1 MTAVLALR
9 DVGKTVGQP
18 PRTLF
23 TQLSFELEPGQSIA
37 LCGRS
42 GSGKSTLLN
51 LAGGMDLHY
60 QGSITVDGQELR
72 TLDDG
77 ARSAL
82 RRSTVGLVFQAF
94 HLLDHVNILSNVLLP
109 ARFASAAQRAVATPR
124 AKQLLEQVGLAN
136 RALEHPTILSGGE
149 RQRVAIARALLMSPR
164 LILADEPTG
173 NLDRATAD
181 GVLALFLDLVA
192 QQHAALLLV
201 THDPAVAAR
210 MERTLWLKDGLLH
223 GQAA

>member
-1 MTAVLALR
+1 M
-9 DVGKTVGQP
+9 
-18 PRTLF
+18 
-23 TQLSFELEPGQSIA
+23 
-37 LCGRS
+37 
-42 GSGKSTLLN
+42 
-51 LAGGMDLHY
+51 
-60 QGSITVDGQELR
+60 
-72 TLDDG
+72 
-77 ARSAL
+77 
-82 RRSTVGLVFQAF
+82 
-94 HLLDHVNILSNVLLP
+94 
-109 ARFASAAQRAVATPR
+109 
-124 AKQLLEQVGLAN
+124 
-136 RALEHPTILSGGE
+136 EHPTILSGGE

-210 MERTLWLKDGLLH
+210 MDRTLWLKDGLLH